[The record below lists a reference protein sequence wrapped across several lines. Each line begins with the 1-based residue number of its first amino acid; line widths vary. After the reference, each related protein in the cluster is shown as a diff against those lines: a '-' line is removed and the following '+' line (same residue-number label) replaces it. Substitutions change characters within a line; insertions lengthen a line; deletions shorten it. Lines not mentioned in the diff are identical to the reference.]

1 MFKPQIKVI
10 INLFV
15 YVQQCRLFVK
25 SHSGAVMIIP
35 LFPLPICLLPQGYT
49 QLRIFEPR
57 YKRLVSE
64 SLKSGVGFGLCML
77 ADDKKT
83 ILPMGTLTQIIDFET
98 LEDGLLGIS
107 VQGQKTFIINKISI
121 DSDGLKRADVSLI
134 DSWPCDIIERQTEQ
148 SHDHTDER
156 KKDKALSNTLKQ
168 ILQQYP
174 QHLAH
179 YSEENFNDIA
189 WVCQRWLE
197 IIPLS
202 SKEKYQCINSHDHQ
216 LAKSF
221 LADIIK

>member
-1 MFKPQIKVI
+1 M
-10 INLFV
+10 N
-15 YVQQCRLFVK
+15 
-25 SHSGAVMIIP
+25 IP
-35 LFPLPICLLPQGYT
+35 LFPLPVCLLPQGYT

-64 SLKSGVGFGLCML
+64 SLKSGIGFGLCML

-83 ILPMGTLTQIIDFET
+83 ILPIGTLTQLVDFET
-98 LEDGLLGIS
+98 LDDGLLGIS
-107 VQGQKTFIINKISI
+107 VQGKQTFTINHISV
-121 DSDGLKRADVSLI
+121 DDDGLKRGDVSLI
-134 DSWPCDIIERQTEQ
+134 DSWPSDIIEQQIEPAQ
-148 SHDHTDER
+148 SNKINR
-156 KKDKALSNTLKQ
+156 KKDKILSQTLKQ

-179 YSEENFNDIA
+179 YSEESFNDMS

-202 SKEKYQCINSHDHQ
+202 SKQKYQCINSHDHQ

-221 LADIIK
+221 LFDIIK

>member
-1 MFKPQIKVI
+1 M
-10 INLFV
+10 N
-15 YVQQCRLFVK
+15 
-25 SHSGAVMIIP
+25 IP
-35 LFPLPICLLPQGYT
+35 LFPLPVCLLPQGYT

-64 SLKSGVGFGLCML
+64 SLKSGIGFGLCML

-83 ILPMGTLTQIIDFET
+83 ILPIGTLTQIIDFET
-98 LEDGLLGIS
+98 LDDGLLGIS
-107 VQGQKTFIINKISI
+107 VQGKQTFTINHISV
-121 DSDGLKRADVSLI
+121 DDDGLKRGDVSLI
-134 DSWPCDIIERQTEQ
+134 DSWPSDIIEQQIEPAQ
-148 SHDHTDER
+148 SNMINR
-156 KKDKALSNTLKQ
+156 KKDKILSQTLKQ

-179 YSEENFNDIA
+179 YSEESFNDMS

-202 SKEKYQCINSHDHQ
+202 SKQKYQCINSHDHQ

-221 LADIIK
+221 LFDIIK

>member
-1 MFKPQIKVI
+1 M
-10 INLFV
+10 N
-15 YVQQCRLFVK
+15 
-25 SHSGAVMIIP
+25 IP
-35 LFPLPICLLPQGYT
+35 LFPLPVCLLPQGYT

-64 SLKSGVGFGLCML
+64 SLKSGIGFGLCML

-83 ILPMGTLTQIIDFET
+83 ILPIGTLTQIIDFET
-98 LEDGLLGIS
+98 LDDGLLGIS
-107 VQGQKTFIINKISI
+107 VQGKQTFTINHISV
-121 DSDGLKRADVSLI
+121 DDDGLKRGDVSLI
-134 DSWPCDIIERQTEQ
+134 DSWPSDIIEQQIEPTQ
-148 SHDHTDER
+148 SNKINR
-156 KKDKALSNTLKQ
+156 KKDKILSQTLKQ

-179 YSEENFNDIA
+179 YSEESFNDMS

-202 SKEKYQCINSHDHQ
+202 SKQKYQCINSHDHQ

-221 LADIIK
+221 LFDIIK